1 MLVISAKS
9 GQLGNRLLLFA
20 NCIAFAIE
28 NKIRVFNPAFAE
40 YAEFFE
46 STSRD
51 LFCAYPP
58 LNLPISINKFAR
70 TKCYQFNRRLA
81 ESGIFKTVSLTREKP
96 FNWSDSKLTEELQTS
111 AIVFM
116 QGWLLR
122 DGWFVKDTAL
132 LQKHSTAIR
141 KYFTPLKKYRLNVIK
156 LISSMRNQADIIVGV
171 HIRHGDYAV
180 HQNGKY
186 FYQIEEYVKVM
197 KSVEKLF
204 SNQKVAFLICTNGE
218 QNPQLLKDLNYY
230 FANNH
235 IIEDLYAL
243 AECDYI
249 IGPPSSYTMWA
260 SFYGDRPLYK
270 IRDVNQE
277 PNINDFVHFY
287 EWQGI
292 FYYREDWS
300 QSFWEWTN

>member
-28 NKIRVFNPAFAE
+28 NKIKVLNPAFEE
-40 YAEFFE
+40 YAEFFQ
-46 STSRD
+46 STSHD

-58 LNLPISINKFAR
+58 LSLPININKFAR
-70 TKCYQFNRRLA
+70 NKYYQFNRRLA
-81 ESGIFKTVSLTREKP
+81 ESGIFKTVNLTREKP
-96 FNWSDSKLTEELQTS
+96 FNWSDSKLTAELKAS
-111 AIVFM
+111 AIAFM

-141 KYFTPLKKYRLNVIK
+141 KYFTPLEKYRLNVAK
-156 LISSMRNQADIIVGV
+156 LISSIRNQVDILVGV
-171 HIRHGDYAV
+171 HIRHGDYAT

-186 FYQIEEYVKVM
+186 FYSIEQYVKVM
-197 KSVEKLF
+197 KSVEQLF
-204 SNQKVAFLICTNGE
+204 PNQKVGFLICTNGE
-218 QNPQLLKDLNYY
+218 SDAKLFKGLNYF
-230 FANNH
+230 FANNQ
-235 IIEDLYAL
+235 IIEDMYSL

-249 IGPPSSYTMWA
+249 VGPPSSYTMWA

-277 PNINDFVHFY
+277 PNLHEFVHFY

-292 FYYREDWS
+292 FHYREDWS
-300 QSFWEWTN
+300 QSFWEWEN